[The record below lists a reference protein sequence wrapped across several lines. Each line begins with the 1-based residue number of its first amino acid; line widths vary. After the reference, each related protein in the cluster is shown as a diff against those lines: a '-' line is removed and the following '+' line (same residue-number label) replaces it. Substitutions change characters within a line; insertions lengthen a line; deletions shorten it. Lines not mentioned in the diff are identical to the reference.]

1 MSTNDWQRPSNIW
14 DEKLWA
20 YANIKAARD
29 FGTTAAGELNN
40 KAADVIGLNDNQK
53 SERLKNGR
61 LRYIV
66 TSEWSRTDL
75 KNKGFIVNKDKGTG
89 IWKLTQAGLKI
100 NCNTY
105 EAFLN
110 DYKNFSKENTMN
122 YISQVTISHALKDT
136 LFNESTK
143 GGSATTR
150 TSLIFQTL
158 AFHAAITRKKSD
170 YLEIKA
176 RSEGRK
182 IITFEYANLV
192 GRSLTEPGED
202 NEDGY
207 LSALGTK
214 NRETFHIKKN
224 KSAAGVLSSNF
235 LTNISGRNTKYADFV
250 YNETSDK
257 LESNAQLTEFKA
269 AIAELEP
276 ESIKSLILLCLRSV
290 AINADSLPFNIDRE
304 IIVKKYGAAG
314 DVLWSMLPEGNS
326 IVIDSLDTTVAS
338 LESETLP
345 ANKRKIGGDY
355 TNRLFSSITSK
366 PFLIIAGGT
375 GTGKTRSAKLA
386 AASIVDA
393 LSIEVVAV
401 GADWTDNRPLLG
413 FRNLLAEG
421 GKTFVA
427 PPALRIILKALE
439 NPGKPHFLILDEM
452 NLSHVE
458 RYFADF
464 LSSMESK
471 EPLKLHD
478 SSVALK
484 TEDGITVPGKI
495 AYPNNLFV
503 IGTVNIDETT
513 YMFSPKVLDRAHVI
527 EFKVTWDEIANGL
540 EGAVPSELPALR
552 PEQVEEFMRISRLT
566 EKALPEEDHE
576 LLTEVL
582 EDLHGALEGTRF
594 VFAHRTARECLNYV
608 ASAQALA
615 KADIVTPQDTKNL
628 IDLAIL
634 QKALPKLNGAS
645 GTLSKVLEDLTKV
658 ADKHDLDLCKEKLE
672 SMSRQLK
679 ADQFVSFIQ

>member
-1 MSTNDWQRPSNIW
+1 MNAQESLLEFMASYVEASKQPMGIKMQPGKPGSKIKLITDYLSSKLPPELKESLKVKAAVGNGVYAQVPWIGFFFKPLTTSATKGYYPVILFKADMSGLYLSYILAAGRTRGAGNADALSELRAHAAEFRTQSKEKFPPGFSNEPEMQLKCGRGTVAVGYEAGSIVHKYYPIEEL
-14 DEKLWA
+14 DLEKLSEDVNRVVQIYIRQA
-20 YANIKAARD
+20 SNENKVVSGNKISLHE
-29 FGTTAAGELNN
+29 EL
-40 KAADVIGLNDNQK
+40 
-53 SERLKNGR
+53 
-61 LRYIV
+61 
-66 TSEWSRTDL
+66 
-75 KNKGFIVNKDKGTG
+75 
-89 IWKLTQAGLKI
+89 
-100 NCNTY
+100 
-105 EAFLN
+105 
-110 DYKNFSKENTMN
+110 
-122 YISQVTISHALKDT
+122 
-136 LFNESTK
+136 
-143 GGSATTR
+143 
-150 TSLIFQTL
+150 
-158 AFHAAITRKKSD
+158 
-170 YLEIKA
+170 
-176 RSEGRK
+176 
-182 IITFEYANLV
+182 
-192 GRSLTEPGED
+192 
-202 NEDGY
+202 
-207 LSALGTK
+207 
-214 NRETFHIKKN
+214 
-224 KSAAGVLSSNF
+224 
-235 LTNISGRNTKYADFV
+235 
-250 YNETSDK
+250 
-257 LESNAQLTEFKA
+257 
-269 AIAELEP
+269 
-276 ESIKSLILLCLRSV
+276 
-290 AINADSLPFNIDRE
+290 
-304 IIVKKYGAAG
+304 
-314 DVLWSMLPEGNS
+314 
-326 IVIDSLDTTVAS
+326 
-338 LESETLP
+338 LP
-345 ANKRKIGGDY
+345 ASASKA
-355 TNRLFSSITSK
+355 FSI
-366 PFLIIAGGT
+366 LAGGT
-375 GTGKTRSAKLA
+375 GTGKTRAARLT
-386 AASIVDA
+386 AASITDKYN
-393 LSIEVVAV
+393 IEVVAV

-421 GKTFVA
+421 GKTYIA

-540 EGAVPSELPALR
+540 EGVVPSELPALR

-594 VFAHRTARECLNYV
+594 VFAHRTARECLNFV

-672 SMSRQLK
+672 SMSMQLK